1 MTVTD
6 HLTTEQTERYA
17 AHVHDAISTDPGLRW
32 STRAGMRVR
41 HAGRL
46 GRDVMRFSAHQR
58 LWWFVPIIVVLMLLA
73 LAVTTTTTA
82 VPVAVYTLF

>member
-1 MTVTD
+1 M
-6 HLTTEQTERYA
+6 HA
-17 AHVHDAISTDPGLRW
+17 GPGDPGLTLP
-32 STRAGMRVR
+32 TRMGMRVR

-46 GRDVMRFSAHQR
+46 GREVVRFGAQQR
-58 LWWFVPIIVVLMLLA
+58 LWWFIPVIVVLMVIA